1 MSAAHALEP
10 EAEEV
15 IQILV
20 VGVGEEAYGV
30 DATQVLRIDR
40 AEGGAFAHPA
50 LGTLREGKRSLVFQ
64 TDNGEAQLKVDT
76 ILRVEAVPISRLR
89 RMPPAA
95 TRSPLAVGLY
105 LSDARPIVLIDL
117 PLTL

>member
-1 MSAAHALEP
+1 MSAAPQQERA
-10 EAEEV
+10 AEEV
-15 IQILV
+15 IQILL
-20 VGVGEEAYGV
+20 VGVGEEQYGV

-64 TDNGEAQLKVDT
+64 TDNGEAQLKVDA
-76 ILRVEAVPISRLR
+76 IIGVDSVPLSKLR

>member
-1 MSAAHALEP
+1 MIAAASLQP
-10 EAEEV
+10 AAEEV
-15 IQILV
+15 VQILL
-20 VGVGEEAYGV
+20 VGVGEEQYGV

-40 AEGGAFAHPA
+40 AESGAFAHPA
-50 LGTLREGKRSLVFQ
+50 LGTLREGRRSLVFQ
-64 TDNGEAQLKVDT
+64 TENGEAQLKVDA
-76 ILRVEAVPISRLR
+76 ILGVDAVPISRLR

-105 LSDARPIVLIDL
+105 LSDERPIVLIDL